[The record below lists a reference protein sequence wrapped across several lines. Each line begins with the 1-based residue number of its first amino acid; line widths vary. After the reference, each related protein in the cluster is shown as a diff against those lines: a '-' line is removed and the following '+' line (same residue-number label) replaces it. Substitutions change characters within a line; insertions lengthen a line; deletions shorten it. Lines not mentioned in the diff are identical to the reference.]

1 MHFILA
7 VTISEQKKTGT
18 EHSPA
23 ILMEGI
29 IKRYPVG
36 DAEIEVLHGISVRI
50 EVGEFVAIIGPSGS
64 GKTTLMNI
72 LGLMDTPTEG
82 RFELAGRDAARLTPD
97 ERAEARGRLFG
108 FIFQRYNLLAT
119 QTAAENVE
127 LPGAYVGMPSEKRR
141 ERALLLLKSLGLGHR
156 FNSRPPQLSGGEQQ
170 RVAVCRA
177 LMNGGSIILADEPT
191 GALDT
196 ARGRELMLKIHDLH
210 RAGHTVIVITHDPG
224 VAAQAKRIIRIVD
237 GTILCDEANEVIP
250 AESVPP
256 PVIDGNEGNEGNGGG
271 AHPLHLA
278 PSKKRKR
285 LILIADLM
293 EALHMATHALRAN
306 LFRTFLTMLGVII
319 GVASVVT
326 MLAIGEGSQKSMM
339 QSMSRMGTNILRIV
353 PGSKNSLTGG
363 ILTLQDV
370 AAIQDISHVRQ
381 VVPNVWSN
389 QLLRYRDKTYTC
401 GVGAVSP
408 NFPDAENRLV
418 VRGGFF
424 TESDDDRCAPVVALG
439 MKAAIELFGKEVDPV
454 GKYVLLN
461 NAPFLVVGVIA
472 VRGGS
477 GDGRDK
483 EDDIA
488 VIPISTGEARI
499 FRSPRLSQIGVQ
511 VDEFKNVDLVQDE
524 IRNRLNRL
532 RQQEDFRI
540 FNQAA
545 LIEAARHT
553 QDTFRF
559 LLGAVA
565 SVSLVVGGIGVMN
578 IMLVNVV
585 ERTREIGVRMACGA
599 RSRDIQLQF
608 LAEAILVCLL
618 GGLIGVVAGVLISSI
633 MTVGDTK
640 AVITLPPILISF
652 GAAFVTGVLFGF
664 WPARKASL
672 LDPVVALSSE

>member
-1 MHFILA
+1 MDA
-7 VTISEQKKTGT
+7 A
-18 EHSPA
+18 PA

-29 IKRYPVG
+29 VKRYPVG
-36 DAEIEVLHGISVRI
+36 DAEIEVLHGISLRI
-50 EVGEFVAIIGPSGS
+50 DVGEFVAIIGPSGS

-82 RFELAGRDAARLTPD
+82 RFELMGRDASRLTPD

-108 FIFQRYNLLAT
+108 FIFQRYNLLTT

-127 LPGAYVGMPSEKRR
+127 LPGAYIGMPAENRR
-141 ERALLLLKSLGLGHR
+141 ARSLMLLQSLGMEHR
-156 FNSRPPQLSGGEQQ
+156 VNNRPTQLSGGEQQ
-170 RVAVCRA
+170 RVAVSRA

-196 ARGRELMLKIHDLH
+196 ARGRELMLKIHELH

-224 VAAQAKRIIRIVD
+224 VRIVD
-237 GTILCDEANEVIP
+237 GNSLSDEANKAVAIESGTIP
-250 AESVPP
+250 AVE
-256 PVIDGNEGNEGNGGG
+256 ENGRDS
-271 AHPLHLA
+271 HPLHFD
-278 PSKKRKR
+278 PVKKRKR
-285 LILIADLM
+285 LVLIADLM
-293 EALHMATHALRAN
+293 EAVRMATHALRAN

-339 QSMSRMGTNILRIV
+339 QSMSRMGTNMLRIE
-353 PGSKNSLTGG
+353 PGSKTVLQGG

-370 AAIQDISHVRQ
+370 DAISDISHVLRL
-381 VVPNVWSN
+381 VPRVWSN
-389 QLLRYRDKTYTC
+389 QILRYRSRTYSTS
-401 GVGAVSP
+401 VTAVTS
-408 NFPDAENRLV
+408 NYADAENRRV

-424 TESDDDRCAPVVALG
+424 TEQDDDRRAAVVVLG
-439 MKAAIELFGKEVDPV
+439 MKVYLELFRNGDDPV
-454 GKYVLLN
+454 GKYILLN
-461 NAPFLVVGVIA
+461 NAPFMVVGVVTI
-472 VRGGS
+472 RGGR
-477 GDGRDK
+477 GDGRDR
-483 EDDIA
+483 EDDGA
-488 VIPISTGEARI
+488 FIPLNTGEARI

-511 VDEFKNVDLVQDE
+511 VDQFKNVDLVQDE

-545 LIEAARHT
+545 MIEATKHA

-559 LLGAVA
+559 LLGSIA
-565 SVSLVVGGIGVMN
+565 SVSLLVGGIGVMN

-608 LAEAILVCLL
+608 LTEAVLVCLL
-618 GGLIGVVAGVLISSI
+618 GGLIGVALGAIISSVLV
-633 MTVGDTK
+633 VGDTK
-640 AVITLPPILISF
+640 PVLTVMPILLSF
-652 GAAFVTGVLFGF
+652 SAAFITGVLFGF
-664 WPARKASL
+664 WPARKASI